1 MGQATRDQ
9 LLGDVIVADAMANS
23 DVELATVIHSAE
35 GKPSPAVIRRGEGAN
50 ARILFR
56 RNLGDKNLP
65 VRDLS
70 NPAEIAEILS
80 RTEFP
85 AVLKQLG
92 IKGNPNRVQP
102 DSGLPAGVED
112 RLSHVG
118 FIDLVA
124 AVRDIHEAIRTSGE
138 SPVRVAGLVRGYALL
153 GAITEHHCH
162 PAYKVFKARALL
174 YAQRLMMRDPN
185 SSNALWHRAY
195 AEALIGLHKPAQA
208 DFAEARASQGRK

>member
-80 RTEFP
+80 PRSFP
-85 AVLKQLG
+85 
-92 IKGNPNRVQP
+92 R
-102 DSGLPAGVED
+102 S
-112 RLSHVG
+112 
-118 FIDLVA
+118 
-124 AVRDIHEAIRTSGE
+124 
-138 SPVRVAGLVRGYALL
+138 
-153 GAITEHHCH
+153 
-162 PAYKVFKARALL
+162 
-174 YAQRLMMRDPN
+174 
-185 SSNALWHRAY
+185 SSNSGSRVTQTAFSLT
-195 AEALIGLHKPAQA
+195 QA
-208 DFAEARASQGRK
+208 CPPG